1 MAYIVRN
8 LPPLKT
14 FTSSGGAALTFGVGL
29 LDDAS
34 SITLFFTS
42 SFTGT
47 TTSAVLQVS
56 QFDPFDPAASP
67 VSANASTGWFNLST
81 ALVTSSGMALTLS
94 NISFRGI
101 RASFTATSSQA
112 GEVLAFVTKQ
122 ISV

>member
-1 MAYIVRN
+1 MANIVRD

-14 FTSSGGAALTFGVGL
+14 FTSSGGAAVSVGMGN

-47 TTSAVLQVS
+47 TTSLVLQVS
-56 QFDPFDPAASP
+56 QFDPAIPLQTG
-67 VSANASTGWFNLST
+67 VSQSTGWNNLST

-94 NISFRGI
+94 SISFRGL

-112 GEVLAFVTKQ
+112 GEVIAFVSKQ